1 MKKRFSIIITAYN
14 IEEYIQRSINSVKEQ
29 SFQNYEIIV
38 VDDCSKDNTKQK
50 IEEIGGV
57 NLIIHEEN
65 KGAGGARNSA
75 LDIAQGEYIIF
86 LDGDDY
92 LHDANVLEKLDK
104 IIENQTPDVVYM
116 GFQFGGDRDELI
128 IPTPEN
134 CTKSIK
140 AAKDPYPNVWSKCWN
155 REFIEKYH
163 FRFCEKRYY
172 EDVLFLYRGIM
183 KVENFLIAPFPVHTY
198 ISGRKNSITTT
209 LHFKN
214 IYDTIANL
222 EEMAEM
228 KKTEPSE
235 ELDYIMKREINMC
248 KKRLEKIVKL

>member
-1 MKKRFSIIITAYN
+1 MNKRFSIIITAYN
-14 IEEYIQRSINSVKEQ
+14 IEEYIQRSIKSVKKQ
-29 SFQNYEIIV
+29 TFKDYEIIV
-38 VDDCSKDNTKQK
+38 VDDCSKDETKQR

-57 NLIIHEEN
+57 NLIVHEEN

-75 LDIAQGEYIIF
+75 LNIAQGEYIIF

-92 LHDANVLEKLDK
+92 LHDDSVLEKLDQV
-104 IIENQTPDVVYM
+104 IGNQVPDVVYM

-155 REFIEKYH
+155 RKFIEKYH

-222 EEMAEM
+222 EEMTEM
-228 KKTEPSE
+228 KKTEPTD

-248 KKRLEKIVKL
+248 KKRLEKIAKL